1 MGIGKMSISAH
12 KKNNRLNGKFLNT
25 ASNATGVDQGFV
37 NQVVLSR
44 GQLV

>member
-1 MGIGKMSISAH
+1 MGKMSISGR
-12 KKNNRLNGKFLNT
+12 KKNNRLNRKFLNT
-25 ASNATGVDQGFV
+25 ASNATGSDQAFV